1 MPNIKS
7 AKKRV
12 LVTEKKNAHNR
23 AVKSEISTAKKKF
36 LKAVENKQVDEATK
50 LLNEVVSLMDSAAQN
65 NVISKNCASRNQ
77 SALASKLNAIKA

>member
-12 LVTEKKNAHNR
+12 LVTEKKNALNKS
-23 AVKSEISTAKKKF
+23 VKSEIATAKKKF
-36 LKAVENKQVDEATK
+36 LSAVEANNKEEATK
-50 LLNEVVSLMDSAAQN
+50 LLSEVVSLLDSAARE

-77 SALASKLNAIKA
+77 ATLSKKLNAIQA